1 MIPSLCEIIG
11 RARLLQRQTIVVA
24 LTGYFLQK
32 LVTVHIIC
40 I

>member
-11 RARLLQRQTIVVA
+11 RATQTIVVA